1 MRSIIKCI
9 LPVLAGLSFMLT
21 ACEKEEIPY
30 YSDVERINFDYT
42 AMGLSKDTV
51 NIAYG
56 FVTDQYTNIDL
67 ELLLTGYAKDYDRV
81 IGLTITSENG
91 AVAGTNYEI
100 TDNVVMPKGEVSIS
114 VPLKVLRSEDLMTTG
129 AKSFLVKLVD
139 SDDLVAGLRTTLF
152 VTVSDDIPDEW
163 VGDEGWF
170 MNPISQYFGEC
181 SKTKYLFVYEQ
192 LGVWDFS
199 SWSYWG
205 MMGDAAKF
213 TPAKRILKEK
223 LAEYEAENGPL
234 VDPQKGR
241 VTFPD

>member
-1 MRSIIKCI
+1 MKSIIKYV
-9 LPVLAGLSFMLT
+9 LPVLTGLFFVLA
-21 ACEKEEIPY
+21 ACEKEDIPY

-42 AMGLSKDTV
+42 STGLSKDTV

-81 IGLTITSENG
+81 IGLTITSEDG

-100 TDNVVMPKGEVSIS
+100 ADNVIMPKGEVSIS

-152 VTVSDDIPDEW
+152 VTVSDDIPDKW
-163 VGDEGWF
+163 IGDEGWF

-192 LGVWDFS
+192 LGIWDFS

-234 VDPQKGR
+234 VDPKEGR

>member
-1 MRSIIKCI
+1 MKSIIKYV
-9 LPVLAGLSFMLT
+9 LPVLTGLFFVLA
-21 ACEKEEIPY
+21 ACEKEDIPY

-42 AMGLSKDTV
+42 SMGLSKDTV

-81 IGLTITSENG
+81 IGLTITSEDG

-100 TDNVVMPKGEVSIS
+100 ADNVIMPKGEVSIS

-152 VTVSDDIPDEW
+152 VTVSDDIPDKW
-163 VGDEGWF
+163 IGDEGWF

-234 VDPQKGR
+234 VDPKECR

>member
-1 MRSIIKCI
+1 MKSIIKYV
-9 LPVLAGLSFMLT
+9 LPVLTGLFFVLA
-21 ACEKEEIPY
+21 ACEKEDIPY

-42 AMGLSKDTV
+42 SMGLSKDTV

-81 IGLTITSENG
+81 IGLTITSEDG

-100 TDNVVMPKGEVSIS
+100 ADNVIMPKGEVSIS

-152 VTVSDDIPDEW
+152 VTVSDDIPDKW
-163 VGDEGWF
+163 IGDEGWF

-192 LGVWDFS
+192 LGIWDFS

-234 VDPQKGR
+234 VDPKKGR

>member
-1 MRSIIKCI
+1 MKSIIKYV
-9 LPVLAGLSFMLT
+9 LPVLTGLFFVLA
-21 ACEKEEIPY
+21 ACEKEDIPY

-42 AMGLSKDTV
+42 SMGLSKDTV

-81 IGLTITSENG
+81 IGLTITSEDG

-100 TDNVVMPKGEVSIS
+100 ADNVIMPKGEVSIS

-152 VTVSDDIPDEW
+152 VTVSDDIPDKW
-163 VGDEGWF
+163 IGDEGWF

-192 LGVWDFS
+192 LGIWDFS

-234 VDPQKGR
+234 VDLKEGR